1 MGVAYMGINLPC
13 GGNKRGSQR
22 SFLIFCLLP
31 LLVAAF
37 SMTTYWAWFVAYGR
51 TTPKWSFLGLTP
63 PHEVVPFIYLGVLM
77 HLISWVTSLLRT
89 HGFRPKEFIAVVVSG
104 AIGGCLLWLGA
115 TKIFPQPLAVAELYG
130 VFAVPLFLTL
140 FFLAVLTFAGISS
153 RWTNDEDR
161 EWWGRAAGWLLAVV
175 IGWMVISGLV
185 IFGPL
190 LLSRTISLLSAGG
203 VAGLITILAGGSG
216 LLPPNADEGAKTG
229 PMVLILSKAVTIA
242 AFIFIAVLI
251 ILITRAMTWMMLQI
265 GEQLHFPGIWTLS
278 LTLSAR
284 KCNI

>member
-1 MGVAYMGINLPC
+1 
-13 GGNKRGSQR
+13 
-22 SFLIFCLLP
+22 
-31 LLVAAF
+31 
-37 SMTTYWAWFVAYGR
+37 MTTYWAWFVAYGR

-115 TKIFPQPLAVAELYG
+115 TKIFAQPLAVAELYG

-203 VAGLITILAGGSG
+203 VAGLITILAGRSG